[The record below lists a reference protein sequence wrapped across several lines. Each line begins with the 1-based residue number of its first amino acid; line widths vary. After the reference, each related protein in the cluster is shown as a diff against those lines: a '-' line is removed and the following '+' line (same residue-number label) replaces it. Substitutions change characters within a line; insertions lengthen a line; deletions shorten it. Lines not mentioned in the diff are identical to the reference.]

1 MGAPYFSNETETRV
15 LVSRGQTCY
24 LHCLVGNL
32 GDRQVRLTDFGIISA
47 FLHFGFVVGDVK
59 VKVRSSSHWLIS

>member
-32 GDRQVRLTDFGIISA
+32 GDRQVSFFRETFNKRAMAL
-47 FLHFGFVVGDVK
+47 
-59 VKVRSSSHWLIS
+59 